1 MKKWKDK
8 IRRDYRF
15 YQWGSI
21 LQEEWNAMRK
31 KEDGFNAI
39 VTVALIAVMIAV
51 AAVLIRMMGIVVQ
64 PVGTSVEKFL
74 SGRI

>member
-1 MKKWKDK
+1 MGLDFT
-8 IRRDYRF
+8 RRMECD
-15 YQWGSI
+15 
-21 LQEEWNAMRK
+21 EK

-51 AAVLIRMMGIVVQ
+51 AAVLIRMMGNVVQ